1 MQPRLFACLV
11 FLPFLSAIY
20 SAATADEAAKT
31 EPVAKPEVAAATEE
45 TPPLLEGH
53 SIHGEVFNE
62 GPRQAA
68 YLMPDVGNVNFPS
81 TSKSEE
87 AKAFVTQGI
96 AQLHGFWYFESE
108 RSFRQAAMLDPDC
121 AIAYWGMAMSNRKNT
136 SRAKGFIK
144 EAVDRKKNVSRRE
157 QLYIDSFD
165 KYINAK
171 EASAEEKKKR
181 AEKYLTQMED
191 LIIEFPED
199 LEAKAFL
206 CEFLWSARREGLD
219 TTSYLAIDALIQ
231 EILDKEPLHPA
242 HHYRIHLWDT
252 RKAELA
258 LESAARCGL
267 AAPAIA
273 HMWHMPGHIYSRLK
287 RYNDAVY
294 QQEASARVD
303 HAHMMKDLILPDQI
317 HNFAHNNEWCIRN
330 MVHIGRVG
338 DAVDLAQNM
347 IDHPR
352 HPKYNDISKSGSYKY
367 GRQRLLDV
375 LRTYQLH
382 DRIIALADSP
392 YLETTGDEAEDLKT
406 ERYLACAYAVAGDI
420 AKAGDIRGRL
430 DAQLS
435 GEKEKQKTA
444 GDKAEAEAKEA
455 KKDDKE
461 IAKARSTAEGKHRS
475 RVRDLE
481 KAIQE
486 IDGRLAVRD
495 GKIEEGLAAFEKAGG
510 VPVEEQVLLML
521 QVGKKDDAVKKI
533 TDLVRSNGNEVRP
546 LAAQI
551 EVLNAADKKDDA
563 KQAFE
568 TLQKLSSEIDL
579 SIPAFARLTPIA
591 EALGLTK
598 DWKQSRTLLADIGAR
613 PPLVSLG
620 PLHWQPV
627 AAAGWSLPDVE
638 NKQQSLADFK
648 GKPVVVIFYLGA
660 GCLHCAEQLQKFAP
674 MADEFR
680 NAGFEMAAISTD
692 KQNVL
697 NLAYK
702 DLDKG
707 FSFPLLSD
715 ADLTTFKAYR
725 CFDDF
730 EAKALHGTFL
740 IDGDGKIRWQD
751 ISYEPFMD
759 PKFVLEEGKRLLG
772 QDKLGSADTEPQVT
786 VK

>member
-1 MQPRLFACLV
+1 MHSRLFASPACLIFISV
-11 FLPFLSAIY
+11 LHSSAI
-20 SAATADEAAKT
+20 ADETDSA
-31 EPVAKPEVAAATEE
+31 AKPESTVAQQTESL
-45 TPPLLEGH
+45 PEGH
-53 SIHGEVFNE
+53 SIHGEVFND

-68 YLMPDVGNVNFPS
+68 YLMPDVGRVNFPS
-81 TSKSEE
+81 TSKSED
-87 AKAFVTQGI
+87 AKAFVTQGV

-108 RSFRQAAMLDPDC
+108 RSFRQAAMLDADC

-144 EAVDRKKNVSRRE
+144 EAVERKNNISRRE

-171 EASAEEKKKR
+171 AESSDEKKKR
-181 AEKYLTQMED
+181 SKKYLQQLED
-191 LIIEFPED
+191 LIIEFPDD

-219 TTSYLAIDALIQ
+219 TTSYLAVDALIQ
-231 EILDKEPLHPA
+231 EILDQEPLHPA

-252 RKAELA
+252 RKAEQA

-303 HAHMMKDLILPDQI
+303 HAQMMKDLVLPDQI

-338 DAVDLAQNM
+338 DAIDLARNM

-352 HPKYNDISKSGSYKY
+352 HPKYNVISKSGSFKY

-382 DRIIALADSP
+382 DQLITLANSP
-392 YLETTGDEAEDLKT
+392 YLQATGDDSEDLKT
-406 ERYLACAYAVAGDI
+406 DRYVASAHACVGQV
-420 AKAGDIRGRL
+420 AKAGEIRGRL
-430 DAQLS
+430 DTLLS
-435 GEKEKQKTA
+435 TEKEKQKSA
-444 GDKAEAEAKEA
+444 GDEAETKAKAEEKN
-455 KKDDKE
+455 DKE
-461 IAKARSTAEGKHRS
+461 IKKARNTAEGKYRS

-486 IDGRLAVRD
+486 IDGRLAARD
-495 GKIEEGLAAFEKAGG
+495 GKTEIALAEFAKAGG

-521 QVGKKDDAVKKI
+521 QVGKTDEAIKRI
-533 TDLVRSNGNEVRP
+533 TDLVRSNSNEVRP

-551 EVLNAADKKDDA
+551 EVLHAAGRNEDA
-563 KQAFE
+563 RKTFE
-568 TLQKLSSEIDL
+568 ELQKLSSEIDL
-579 SIPAFARLTPIA
+579 TIPAFSRLTPIA
-591 EALGLTK
+591 EELGFTSNWIK
-598 DWKQSRTLLADIGAR
+598 PATLLADIGAR
-613 PPLVSLG
+613 PPLDSLG
-620 PLHWQPV
+620 PFQWQPV
-627 AAAGWSLPDVE
+627 AAPDWSLPDVD
-638 NKQQSLADFK
+638 NKQRTLSEFK

-680 NAGFEMAAISTD
+680 SAGFEIAAISTD

-702 DLDKG
+702 DLEKG

-715 ADLTTFKAYR
+715 AGLTAFRAYR

-730 EAKALHGTFL
+730 ESNALHGTFL
-740 IDGDGKIRWQD
+740 IDGNGKIRWQD

-759 PKFVLEEGKRLLG
+759 PNFVLEEGKRLLG
-772 QDKLGSADTEPQVT
+772 QDQLGSAEVESPVTLTE
-786 VK
+786 